1 MWRHCFNAMHL
12 RHENVK
18 AGSRYPSECVRMCMW
33 RHCFTAMH
41 VRHENVKTG
50 SRDLG
55 ECVRMRV
62 LLQMHERQEKRRI
75 HAKLAAIETSARV
88 KRVKFI
94 LFPQ

>member
-1 MWRHCFNAMHL
+1 
-12 RHENVK
+12 
-18 AGSRYPSECVRMCMW
+18 MW

-41 VRHENVKTG
+41 VRHENVKAG
-50 SRDLG
+50 SKNLS

-94 LFPQ
+94 LFSTIIGQEL